1 MHRIVGLDVTPE
13 SLRMVALESGFRGF
27 RVLEAKSAQL
37 SGEGSL
43 SERLKGALAQ
53 LGLSLGEDSVAVALP
68 SSQVASH
75 LFTLPF
81 TDPRRIEQVLPAE
94 VEGAIP
100 FEMDEV
106 IWDHC
111 VLSHEGG
118 KSRVLVAVAQK
129 SVLENTLAELK
140 TAGIDPRCVT
150 CAPMALAALQE
161 KKLLAAIPELAP
173 AADGTEQVAG
183 SVLLLEAGPERAS
196 ATLLYAGSIE
206 LARSLSA
213 APLAM
218 WSAAEATSAETGG
231 DDALDRLLLPL
242 VRDLKLALR
251 ARAIIGPKAPTR
263 ALLLGPLAALPGAA
277 ARLSE
282 LLELEAAPL
291 ALDAGVELPAGALHP
306 SEFGLALALSLR
318 AQSPRGHI
326 NFRKGPLAFTKD
338 LSQARGQLARL
349 VTAAAV
355 VLILALASGVAS
367 VASLSRKAAAYD
379 DALCAATKK
388 VLGNCLTD
396 YRMAVSQM
404 SGSGSK
410 AGGIPRASASEILAE
425 VMAHLP
431 EAAIPLLDD
440 VEITTS
446 SIRIKGVADDYG
458 AVDKII
464 AALKTDKCMGDI
476 KPPRVEKQRDSTKIV
491 FALDFPYSCSGEAGG
506 A

>member
-53 LGLSLGEDSVAVALP
+53 LGLSLGDDSVAVALP

-111 VLSHEGG
+111 VLSQEGG

-140 TAGIDPRCVT
+140 AAGIDPRCVT

-161 KKLLAAIPELAP
+161 KKLLAPIPELAP
-173 AADGTEQVAG
+173 EADGAVRVAG

-213 APLAM
+213 APVAM
-218 WSAAEATSAETGG
+218 WSAAEAGEEG
-231 DDALDRLLLPL
+231 ALERLLLPL

-277 ARLSE
+277 SRLSA

-291 ALDAGVELPAGALHP
+291 ALGAHVELPAGSLHP

-318 AQSPRGHI
+318 AQSPRGHV

-355 VLILALASGVAS
+355 VLILALASGIAS
-367 VASLSRKAAAYD
+367 VASLSRKATAYD

-440 VEITTS
+440 VEITTN
-446 SIRIKGVADDYG
+446 SIRIKGVAESYG
-458 AVDKII
+458 AVDQIV
-464 AALKTDKCMGDI
+464 AALKADKCMGDI
-476 KPPRVEKQRDSTKIV
+476 KQPRVEKQRDSSKIV